1 MRVLRRMSP
10 TTAFAAL
17 CIIAVFS
24 LASACGGAAAAPATP
39 ECYLAQEGQVVG
51 AFGADCLP
59 PEGVEV
65 EPTPTFTPIP
75 TGGGATD
82 GRGLIIT
89 YGCATCHT
97 LESVPQAQGKDGPEL
112 TGVGSMGA
120 DFIRQSIVDPS
131 AVLTEGYPDG
141 LMPQDFADQMT
152 AEEIDTIVE
161 FLASQ

>member
-1 MRVLRRMSP
+1 MRVPRSLLLIP
-10 TTAFAAL
+10 AVIAL
-17 CIIAVFS
+17 LSVMA
-24 LASACGGAAAAPATP
+24 ACGGAAAAPATP

-51 AFGADCLP
+51 AFGADCEP
-59 PEGVEV
+59 PEGVDV

-82 GRGLIIT
+82 GRALIIT

-97 LESVPQAQGKDGPEL
+97 LESIPQAQGKDGPEL
-112 TGVGSMGA
+112 TDIGSLGA

-131 AVLTEGYPDG
+131 AVITEGYPDG
-141 LMPQDFADQMT
+141 LMPQDFAQQMT
-152 AEEIDTIVE
+152 AEELDAVVE